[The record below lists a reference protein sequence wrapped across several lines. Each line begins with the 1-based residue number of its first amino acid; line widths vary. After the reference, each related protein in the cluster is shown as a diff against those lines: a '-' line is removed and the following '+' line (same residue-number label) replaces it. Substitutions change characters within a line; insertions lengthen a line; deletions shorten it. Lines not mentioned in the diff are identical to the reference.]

1 MMWAEIAEYA
11 ADFETNTSEEGC
23 AANPVWAWGV
33 ALVGNDTDVSFVTGV
48 SIESFIAFTL
58 KNPGRYWFHN
68 AGFDTKFIVSFL
80 LRNGYEFTDASNPG
94 AMQFTLLMDSLGK
107 FYHMAYNDGFTTVEI
122 ADSYKK
128 FPMPLA
134 KVAGA
139 YGLEMTKG
147 EIDYQAYRE
156 PGHTLTA
163 LEYDYLRRDVLILA
177 KALTRRFELGRK
189 LTTGADCLAALRDLF
204 GTFQWNAKFPRLDS
218 ELDAILRKAYR
229 GGYVYANPTHTNKHL
244 GEGGRIDVNSLYPY
258 VMHDRCLPVGKP
270 LKQQGKPIES
280 ARYPLWISQI
290 TFTASLKPGKLPC
303 IQIKGSMFFNARE
316 YQAEITEP
324 VELTLT
330 NVDWALINECY
341 NVDVYSYGDT
351 YYFQGVTGLFAD
363 YVDAGMIGKMNA
375 KSPGERMNWKL
386 WLNNAYG
393 KYSQKIKVKGKIP
406 RLDADEVV
414 HYVDGE
420 EAERAPVY
428 LPVGIFVT
436 AWARDYTIR
445 TALEF
450 GDRFVYS
457 DTDSIHFIGADI
469 PGDIKIDAKKLGYW
483 DLEAAFADCV
493 CLRPK
498 TYAEAEYDHDERGNL
513 IVKPW
518 AYTCA
523 GMVDSL
529 KNIMRIEDFHK
540 GFTTDYE
547 KFEGVPEI
555 YRDKSKWK
563 IVPKP
568 VKGGVI
574 LVPRPFSIN

>member
-1 MMWAEIAEYA
+1 MSKEEVTEYA
-11 ADFETNTSEEGC
+11 ADFETNTSEYGC
-23 AANPVWAWGV
+23 ASNPVWAWGV
-33 ALVGNDTDVSFVTGV
+33 AEVGYDTDLSFDTGV
-48 SIESFIAFTL
+48 SIESFIDYTYV
-58 KNPGRYWFHN
+58 NPGRYWFHN
-68 AGFDTKFIVSFL
+68 AGFDTKFIISYL
-80 LRNGYEFTDASNPG
+80 LRSGYRFTDDKNPG
-94 AMQFTLLMDSLGK
+94 AYRFTLLMDSLGK
-107 FYHMAYNDGFTTVEI
+107 FYHMSYSNGISTVKV
-122 ADSYKK
+122 ADSFKK
-128 FPMPLA
+128 FPMTLS

-139 YGLEMTKG
+139 YGLEMSKG
-147 EIDYQAYRE
+147 EIDYCEYRE
-156 PGHTLTA
+156 PGHVLTA
-163 LEYDYLRRDVLILA
+163 EENDYLRRDVLILA
-177 KALTRRFELGRK
+177 KALAHRFELGHK

-204 GTFQWNAKFPRLDS
+204 GNYKWKAKFPRLDS

-229 GGYVYANPTHTNKHL
+229 GGYVYANPIHVNKHL

-270 LKQQGKPIES
+270 LKQPGKPVES
-280 ARYPLWISQI
+280 ARYPLWISHI

-316 YQAEITEP
+316 YQEEITEP
-324 VELTLT
+324 VEMTLT
-330 NVDWALINECY
+330 NVDWRLISECY
-341 NVDVYSYGDT
+341 NVDVLSYGDT

-363 YVDAGMIGKMNA
+363 YVDAGMQGKMNA

-393 KYSQKIKVKGKIP
+393 KYAQKIKVRGKVP
-406 RLDADEVV
+406 RLDLDEVV
-414 HYVDGE
+414 HYVNGDE
-420 EAERAPVY
+420 EERDPVY

-457 DTDSIHFIGADI
+457 DTDSIHFIGSDI
-469 PGDIKIDAKKLGYW
+469 PSDIKIDSKKLGYW
-483 DLEAAFADCV
+483 DLEAVFADCV
-493 CLRPK
+493 CLRAK
-498 TYAEAEYDHDERGNL
+498 TYAEAEYGHDERGNL

-523 GMVDSL
+523 GMVEPL
-529 KNIMRIEDFHK
+529 KKIMRIEDFHK

-547 KFEGVPEI
+547 KDDSVPAI

-563 IVPKP
+563 IVPRA

-574 LVPRPFSIN
+574 LEPRPFSIN

>member
-1 MMWAEIAEYA
+1 MKRAEITEFA
-11 ADFETNTSEEGC
+11 ADFETNTTEEGC
-23 AANPVWAWGV
+23 AVNPVWAWGV

-48 SIESFIAFTL
+48 SIESFIKYSLA
-58 KNPGRYWFHN
+58 NPGRYWFHN
-68 AGFDTKFIVSFL
+68 AGFDTKFIISYL
-80 LRNGYEFTDASNPG
+80 LRTGYEFTEDENLG
-94 AMQFTLLMDSLGK
+94 EMQFTLLMDGLGK
-107 FYHMAYNDGFTTVEI
+107 FYHMAYSDGLTTVEI
-122 ADSYKK
+122 ADSFKK
-128 FPMPLA
+128 FPMTLA

-156 PGHTLTA
+156 PGHKLTA

-177 KALTRRFELGRK
+177 KALAHRFELGNK

-204 GTFQWNAKFPRLDS
+204 GTFQWNIKFPRLDS
-218 ELDAILRKAYR
+218 DLDAILRKAYR
-229 GGYVYANPTHTNKHL
+229 GGYVYANPMHTGKHL

-258 VMHDRCLPVGKP
+258 VMHDRLLPVGKP
-270 LKQQGKPIES
+270 LKQSGKPIT
-280 ARYPLWISQI
+280 AAKYPLWISQI

-316 YQAEITEP
+316 YQAEINEP

-341 NVDVYSYGDT
+341 DVDVIDYGDT
-351 YYFQGVTGLFAD
+351 YYFQGVQGLFKD
-363 YVDAGMIGKMNA
+363 YVNAGMIGKMNA

-393 KYSQKIKVKGKIP
+393 KYAQKIKVKGKIP

-414 HYVDGE
+414 RYVDGKE
-420 EAERAPVY
+420 EERDPVY

-450 GDRFVYS
+450 GDRFIYS
-457 DTDSIHFIGADI
+457 DTDSIHFIGHDIPADI
-469 PGDIKIDAKKLGYW
+469 RIDSKKLGYW
-483 DLEAAFADCV
+483 DLEAAFDDCV
-493 CLRPK
+493 CLRAK
-498 TYAEAEYDHDERGNL
+498 TYAEAEYYYDDRGNL
-513 IVKPW
+513 QIKSW

-523 GMVDSL
+523 GMVEPL
-529 KNIMRIEDFHK
+529 KKIMRIEDFHK

-547 KFEGVPEI
+547 KCDGVPEI

-563 IVPKP
+563 IVPKA